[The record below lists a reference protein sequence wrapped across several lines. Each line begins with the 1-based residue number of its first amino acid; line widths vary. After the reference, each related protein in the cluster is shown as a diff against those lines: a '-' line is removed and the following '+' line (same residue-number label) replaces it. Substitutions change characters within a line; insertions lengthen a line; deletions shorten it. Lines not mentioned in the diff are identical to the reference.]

1 MKFVTNA
8 DRMLIGGALVESES
22 SAWDD
27 SINPSNEQVIGR
39 SPAADKR
46 DVARAVDAAE
56 KAWPQWAERTPG
68 QRIQVMREFKQRI
81 LERSEEI
88 LAVEV
93 ADTGNTI
100 ASLRGDVGV
109 ACDSIDYYAGL
120 AYELKGETIPASH
133 ENLHITVR
141 EPYGVVARIVPFNHP
156 LMFAVARTAAAL
168 AAGNAVIVKPPETSP
183 LSALILSEIARDVF
197 PAGVFNVVTGIGRV
211 AGDAIVR
218 HPAIK
223 RISFIG
229 SVSTGLSIQKAAAEV
244 CVKNVSLELGGK
256 NPMIVFPDAD
266 LDAAANAAVSGMN
279 FAWQG
284 QSCGSTS
291 RLLLHADI
299 HDAVMERVLNKV
311 AALKV
316 GDPANPETQM
326 GPLNSAVQHN
336 KVLNYI
342 KVGKDDGAALVAGGE
357 RPQGSQFKQGYWVR
371 PTVFAD
377 VRKNMRIA
385 QEEVFG
391 PVLSVMKWSSIEEAI
406 DIANS
411 TEYGLTAAIW
421 TNDLDAAL
429 GTARR
434 VRSGYQWING
444 FSAHFIGMP
453 FGGYKNSGVGREEG
467 IEELL
472 SYTESKSINVFLRP
486 PSLARLS

>member
-1 MKFVTNA
+1 
-8 DRMLIGGALVESES
+8 
-22 SAWDD
+22 
-27 SINPSNEQVIGR
+27 
-39 SPAADKR
+39 
-46 DVARAVDAAE
+46 
-56 KAWPQWAERTPG
+56 
-68 QRIQVMREFKQRI
+68 
-81 LERSEEI
+81 
-88 LAVEV
+88 
-93 ADTGNTI
+93 
-100 ASLRGDVGV
+100 
-109 ACDSIDYYAGL
+109 
-120 AYELKGETIPASH
+120 
-133 ENLHITVR
+133 
-141 EPYGVVARIVPFNHP
+141 
-156 LMFAVARTAAAL
+156 
-168 AAGNAVIVKPPETSP
+168 
-183 LSALILSEIARDVF
+183 
-197 PAGVFNVVTGIGRV
+197 
-211 AGDAIVR
+211 
-218 HPAIK
+218 
-223 RISFIG
+223 
-229 SVSTGLSIQKAAAEV
+229 
-244 CVKNVSLELGGK
+244 VKNVSLELGGK

-391 PVLSVMKWSSIEEAI
+391 PVLSVMKWSSIEEAV

>member
-1 MKFVTNA
+1 
-8 DRMLIGGALVESES
+8 
-22 SAWDD
+22 
-27 SINPSNEQVIGR
+27 
-39 SPAADKR
+39 
-46 DVARAVDAAE
+46 
-56 KAWPQWAERTPG
+56 
-68 QRIQVMREFKQRI
+68 
-81 LERSEEI
+81 
-88 LAVEV
+88 
-93 ADTGNTI
+93 
-100 ASLRGDVGV
+100 
-109 ACDSIDYYAGL
+109 
-120 AYELKGETIPASH
+120 
-133 ENLHITVR
+133 
-141 EPYGVVARIVPFNHP
+141 
-156 LMFAVARTAAAL
+156 
-168 AAGNAVIVKPPETSP
+168 
-183 LSALILSEIARDVF
+183 
-197 PAGVFNVVTGIGRV
+197 
-211 AGDAIVR
+211 
-218 HPAIK
+218 
-223 RISFIG
+223 
-229 SVSTGLSIQKAAAEV
+229 
-244 CVKNVSLELGGK
+244 
-256 NPMIVFPDAD
+256 
-266 LDAAANAAVSGMN
+266 
-279 FAWQG
+279 
-284 QSCGSTS
+284 
-291 RLLLHADI
+291 
-299 HDAVMERVLNKV
+299 VLNKV

-391 PVLSVMKWSSIEEAI
+391 PVLSVMKWSSIEEAV

-444 FSAHFIGMP
+444 FS
-453 FGGYKNSGVGREEG
+453 GYKNSGVGREEG